1 MKFLSARKSYGMDE
15 SAQFVRPWQ
24 LAFRPDHAVSG
35 LIEPEICELI
45 IELILTEGCR
55 SCRDMSVPRNVCVV
69 AEKRKPADEAVKRQS
84 MQDNEDEGEEEEEKV
99 EDQEMVDAEASNKD
113 EAEPEEK

>member
-1 MKFLSARKSYGMDE
+1 MLNA
-15 SAQFVRPWQ
+15 
-24 LAFRPDHAVSG
+24 L
-35 LIEPEICELI
+35 
-45 IELILTEGCR
+45 
-55 SCRDMSVPRNVCVV
+55 

-99 EDQEMVDAEASNKD
+99 EDQEMVDAEASKKD